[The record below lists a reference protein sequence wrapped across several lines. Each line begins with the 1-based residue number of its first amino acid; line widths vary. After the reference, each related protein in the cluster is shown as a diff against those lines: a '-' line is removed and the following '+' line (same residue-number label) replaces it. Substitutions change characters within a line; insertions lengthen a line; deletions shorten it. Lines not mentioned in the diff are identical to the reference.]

1 MPPLQ
6 VHLPLRRRI
15 LLQITMKK
23 LLQLLVMLCLSSA
36 AMAETFTIEDI
47 RVQGLQRIS
56 AGTVFN
62 YLSVKVGD
70 EMTDNDA
77 RGIIRSLFKSKY
89 FDDVQ
94 VERDGNVLVII
105 VDERPAIS
113 SIELIGNKDL
123 DSAELLKS
131 LRDIG
136 FGEGQVFEQ
145 AMLERVEL
153 ELERQYF
160 SRGKYGVA
168 IESEV
173 TPLSRNRVA
182 IQITMAEGVVATIK
196 DINIVGNNSYEQDEL
211 TTEFQTTTGT
221 LLSFITK
228 DNQYS
233 RQKLSADL
241 ETLRSFYL
249 DRGFVDFTVE
259 STQVSIS
266 DDKKNIFITINI
278 SEGDKYKINEVRL
291 AGNLIVPEQELFKLV
306 TISRN
311 SVFSRK
317 AITNSTENLTDRLG
331 NDGYAFANVNAVPEI
346 NAEEKEVDLTFFV
359 DPGRRAYVRRINISG
374 NSKSRDEVL
383 RREFRQQESAWI
395 STEKVEQSKQRVS
408 RLGYFEDVNVE
419 TIPVPGVQDQVDL
432 DFSVTETPSG
442 SLSAG
447 IGFSQ
452 SDGLIFNANITQ
464 KNFLGSGKHIRFGF
478 NNSSINTVYSFGY
491 TNPFLTVDGISRG
504 FNAFYRKTDA
514 DQANI
519 ARFTLDAF
527 GGDMTFGIPI
537 SEDNRINLGL
547 GYEHTEVELP
557 SFQNERITRYEE
569 YLEREGD
576 TFDTVT
582 LNLGWSSDS
591 RDNAL
596 LPTSGISQ
604 SVSAE
609 VAIPGPSLQFYKLR
623 YKVNAYRPISDS
635 LTFAVRGEFG
645 YGDAYGSTEEYPFFQ
660 NFYAGGIRSVRGFQA
675 NTLGVRETTP
685 DGDDEP
691 LGGNLLVTGGA
702 EVIFPVPFT
711 DNKLKSFRLSAFTD
725 FGNVYDVDQDFD
737 AGLLR
742 YSAGLSAIW
751 ISPFGAMSFSIAAPI
766 KKEDGDETE
775 AFQFSLGSTF

>member
-1 MPPLQ
+1 MNKL
-6 VHLPLRRRI
+6 LPI
-15 LLQITMKK
+15 LLF
-23 LLQLLVMLCLSSA
+23 LSFISVA
-36 AMAETFTIEDI
+36 KAESFTIEDI
-47 RVQGLQRIS
+47 RIEGLQRIS

-62 YLSVKVGD
+62 YLPVKVGD
-70 EMTDNDA
+70 TMTDNDA
-77 RGIIRSLFKSKY
+77 KGIIRSLFKSKY
-89 FDDVQ
+89 FNDVE
-94 VERDGNVLVII
+94 VEIQDNVLVIK
-105 VDERPAIS
+105 VKERPAIS
-113 SIELIGNKDL
+113 SIELVGNKDM

-131 LRDIG
+131 LREIG

-168 IESEV
+168 ISSEV

-182 IQITMAEGVVATIK
+182 IRITMAEGVVATISE
-196 DINIVGNNSYEQDEL
+196 INIVGNHAFDDEEL
-211 TTEFQTTTGT
+211 MTDFQTTTGS
-221 LLSFITK
+221 LLSFLTK

-249 DRGFVDFTVE
+249 DRGYVDFTVE

-266 DDKKNIFITINI
+266 DDKKHMFITINI
-278 SEGDKYKINEVRL
+278 SEGEKYKINQVRL
-291 AGNLIVPEQELFKLV
+291 AGNLIVPEDELFKLV
-306 TISRN
+306 TIREN

-317 AITNSTENLTDRLG
+317 AITKSTENLTNRLG

-346 NAEEKEVDLTFFV
+346 DREKREVDLTFFV

-374 NSKSRDEVL
+374 NSKTRDEVL

-395 STEKVEQSKQRVS
+395 STEKVEQSKARVS
-408 RLGYFEDVNVE
+408 RLGYFENVNVE
-419 TIPVPGVQDQVDL
+419 TIPVAGVQDQVDL
-432 DFSVTETPSG
+432 DFGVTETPSG

-452 SDGLIFNANITQ
+452 SDGLIFNANVTQ

-478 NNSSINTVYSFGY
+478 NNSSINTIYSFGY
-491 TNPFLTVDGISRG
+491 TNPFVTVDGISQG

-514 DQANI
+514 DEANI
-519 ARFTLDAF
+519 ATYTLDAF
-527 GGDMTFGIPI
+527 GGDITFGIPI
-537 SEDNRINLGL
+537 SEENRINLGV
-547 GYEHTEVELP
+547 GYEHTEIDLP
-557 SFQNERITRYEE
+557 SDNNISRYSDFID
-569 YLEREGD
+569 REGD
-576 TFDTVT
+576 SFDTVT
-582 LNLGWSSDS
+582 LNLGWSSDD

-604 SVSAE
+604 TLTGEFAV
-609 VAIPGPSLQFYKLR
+609 PGPSLQYYKLK
-623 YKVNAYRPISDS
+623 YKANAYHPINETFTFS
-635 LTFAVRGEFG
+635 LRGEFG
-645 YGDAYGSTEEYPFFQ
+645 YGDSYGDTEEYPFFQ

-675 NTLGVRETTP
+675 NTLGVKE
-685 DGDDEP
+685 DDEP
-691 LGGNLLVTGGA
+691 LGGNLLVSGGA
-702 EVIFPVPFT
+702 EVIFPVPFMKKT
-711 DNKLKSFRLSAFTD
+711 LKSFRLSAFTD
-725 FGNVYDVDQDFD
+725 FGNVYDVNQDFD

-751 ISPFGAMSFSIAAPI
+751 ISPFGAMSFSIAAPL

>member
-1 MPPLQ
+1 M
-6 VHLPLRRRI
+6 RKI
-15 LLQITMKK
+15 LY
-23 LLQLLVMLCLSSA
+23 LLVMLCLSA
-36 AMAETFTIEDI
+36 TAMAETFTIEDI
-47 RVQGLQRIS
+47 RVEGLQRIS

-62 YLSVKVGD
+62 YLPVKVGD

-89 FDDVQ
+89 FNDVQ
-94 VERDGNVLVII
+94 VERNGNVLVIK
-105 VDERPAIS
+105 VQERPAIS
-113 SIELIGNKDL
+113 SIELVGNKDM
-123 DSAELLKS
+123 DSGELLKS
-131 LRDIG
+131 LREIG

-145 AMLERVEL
+145 AMLEKVEL

-173 TPLSRNRVA
+173 TPLPRNRVA
-182 IQITMAEGVVATIK
+182 IRITMAEGVVATIK
-196 DINIVGNNSYEQDEL
+196 DINIIGNDSFEQEEL
-211 TTEFQTTTGT
+211 TRDFQTTTGS

-266 DDKKNIFITINI
+266 DDKKSMFITINI
-278 SEGDKYKINEVRL
+278 SEGDKYKIDEVRL
-291 AGNLIVPEQELFKLV
+291 AGNLIVPEEELFDLV
-306 TISRN
+306 TIKQN

-317 AITNSTENLTDRLG
+317 AITESTENLTNRLG

-346 NAEEKEVDLTFFV
+346 DRESKEVDLTFFI
-359 DPGRRAYVRRINISG
+359 DPGRRAYVRRIQISG
-374 NSKSRDEVL
+374 NSKTRDEVL
-383 RREFRQQESAWI
+383 RREMRQQESAWI
-395 STEKVEQSKQRVS
+395 STEKVEQSKARIS

-419 TIPVPGVQDQVDL
+419 TLPVPGVQDQVDL
-432 DFSVTETPSG
+432 DFNVSETPSG

-447 IGFSQ
+447 VGYSQ
-452 SDGLIFNANITQ
+452 SDGIIFNANITQ

-491 TNPFLTVDGISRG
+491 TNPYATVDGISQG
-504 FNAFYRKTDA
+504 FDAYYRKTDA
-514 DQANI
+514 DEANV

-527 GGDMTFGIPI
+527 GGAVTYGIPI
-537 SEDNRINLGL
+537 SEENRIDVGL
-547 GYEHTEVELP
+547 GYEHTEVDLP
-557 SFQNERITRYEE
+557 SYNIIERYSDF
-569 YLEREGD
+569 LDREGD
-576 TFDTVT
+576 SFDTVT

-591 RDNAL
+591 RDSAI
-596 LPTSGISQ
+596 LPTSGMAQ
-604 SVSAE
+604 SVTAE

-623 YKVNAYRPISDS
+623 YKANAYKPISDD
-635 LTFAVRGEFG
+635 LTFAIRGEFG
-645 YGDAYGSTEEYPFFQ
+645 YGEAYGDTDEFPFFE

-675 NTLGVRETTP
+675 NTLGVRE
-685 DGDDEP
+685 DDEP

-702 EVIFPVPFT
+702 EVIFPVPFM
-711 DNKLKSFRLSAFTD
+711 DKRLKSFRLSAFTD
-725 FGNVYDVDQDFD
+725 FGNVYDVNEDFD

-751 ISPFGAMSFSIAAPI
+751 ISPFGAMTFSVAAPI

>member
-1 MPPLQ
+1 
-6 VHLPLRRRI
+6 
-15 LLQITMKK
+15 
-23 LLQLLVMLCLSSA
+23 MLCLSSA
-36 AMAETFTIEDI
+36 VMAETFTIEDI
-47 RVQGLQRIS
+47 RVEGLQRIS

-62 YLSVKVGD
+62 FLPVKVGD

-89 FDDVQ
+89 FNDVQ
-94 VERDGNVLVII
+94 VERDGNVLVIK
-105 VDERPAIS
+105 VQERPAIS
-113 SIELIGNKDL
+113 SIELVGNKDM

-131 LRDIG
+131 LREIG

-182 IQITMAEGVVATIK
+182 IRITMAEGVVATIK
-196 DINIVGNNSYEQDEL
+196 DINIVGNRSFEQKEL
-211 TTEFQTTTGT
+211 TAEFQTTTGT

-266 DDKKNIFITINI
+266 DDKKNMFITINI
-278 SEGDKYKINEVRL
+278 SEGEKYKIDEVRL
-291 AGNLIVPEQELFKLV
+291 AGNLIVPEEELFKLV
-306 TISRN
+306 TIKQN

-317 AITNSTENLTDRLG
+317 AITKSTENLTSRLG

-346 NAEEKEVDLTFFV
+346 DREAKEVDLTFFV

-374 NSKSRDEVL
+374 NSKTRDEVL

-395 STEKVEQSKQRVS
+395 STEKVEQSKTRVS
-408 RLGYFEDVNVE
+408 RLGYFENVNVE
-419 TIPVPGVQDQVDL
+419 TIPVPGVEDQVDL

-447 IGFSQ
+447 VGYSQ
-452 SDGLIFNANITQ
+452 SDGIIFNANVTQ
-464 KNFLGSGKHIRFGF
+464 RNFLGSGKHIRFGF

-491 TNPFLTVDGISRG
+491 TNPYATIDGISQG
-504 FNAFYRKTDA
+504 FNAYYRETDA
-514 DQANI
+514 DEANI
-519 ARFTLDAF
+519 ARYTLDAF
-527 GGDMTFGIPI
+527 GGDITFGLPI
-537 SEDNRINLGL
+537 SEENRVDLGL
-547 GYEHTEVELP
+547 GYEHTQVDLP
-557 SFQNERITRYEE
+557 SDNEITRYTDFI
-569 YLEREGD
+569 EREGD
-576 TFDTVT
+576 NFDTVT
-582 LNLGWSSDS
+582 LNLGWSSDN
-591 RDNAL
+591 RDSAI
-596 LPTSGISQ
+596 LPTSGVSQ

-623 YKVNAYRPISDS
+623 YKANAYRPISDS
-635 LTFAVRGEFG
+635 LTFAIRGEFG
-645 YGDAYGSTEEYPFFQ
+645 YGDAYGDTEEFPFFE

-675 NTLGVRETTP
+675 NTLGVKEA
-685 DGDDEP
+685 DEP
-691 LGGNLLVTGGA
+691 LGGNFLVTGGA
-702 EVIFPVPFT
+702 EIIFPVPFME
-711 DNKLKSFRLSAFTD
+711 KSLKSFRLSAFTD

-751 ISPFGAMSFSIAAPI
+751 ISPFGAMTFSIAAPL

>member
-1 MPPLQ
+1 
-6 VHLPLRRRI
+6 
-15 LLQITMKK
+15 MKK
-23 LLQLLVMLCLSSA
+23 ILQLLVMLGLTSVA
-36 AMAETFTIEDI
+36 WAETFTIEDI
-47 RVQGLQRIS
+47 RVEGLQRIS

-62 YLSVKVGD
+62 YLPVKVGD

-89 FDDVQ
+89 FNDVQ
-94 VERDGNVLVII
+94 VEQDGNVLVIK
-105 VDERPAIS
+105 VQERPAIS
-113 SIELIGNKDL
+113 SIELVGTKDM

-131 LRDIG
+131 LRELG

-145 AMLERVEL
+145 AMLEKVEL

-173 TPLSRNRVA
+173 TPLSRNRVG
-182 IQITMAEGVVATIK
+182 IRITMAEGVVATIK
-196 DINIVGNNSYEQDEL
+196 DINIVGNHSFDQEEL
-211 TTEFQTTTGT
+211 MTEFQTTTGS

-266 DDKKNIFITINI
+266 DDKKSMFITINI
-278 SEGDKYKINEVRL
+278 TEGDKYKINEVRL
-291 AGNLIVPEQELFKLV
+291 AGNLIVPEEDLFQLV
-306 TISRN
+306 TIKRN

-317 AITNSTENLTDRLG
+317 AITKSTENLTNRLG

-346 NAEEKEVDLTFFV
+346 DREAQEVNLTFFV

-374 NSKSRDEVL
+374 NSKTRDEVL

-395 STEKVEQSKQRVS
+395 STEKVEQSKARVS
-408 RLGYFEDVNVE
+408 RLGYFENVNVE
-419 TIPVPGVQDQVDL
+419 TIPVAGVQDQVDL
-432 DFSVTETPSG
+432 DFSVSETPSG

-447 IGFSQ
+447 VGFSQ
-452 SDGLIFNANITQ
+452 SDGLIFNANVTQ

-491 TNPFLTVDGISRG
+491 TNPFVTVDGISQG
-504 FNAFYRKTDA
+504 FNAYYRETDA
-514 DQANI
+514 DEANI
-519 ARFTLDAF
+519 ARYTLDAF
-527 GGDMTFGIPI
+527 GGDITFGVPI
-537 SEDNRINLGL
+537 SEDNRIDVGL
-547 GYEHTEVELP
+547 GYEHTQIDLP
-557 SFQNERITRYEE
+557 SLASDRVDRYVD
-569 YLEREGD
+569 YIEREGD

-582 LNLGWSSDS
+582 LNLGWSSDN

-604 SVSAE
+604 SLNAE
-609 VAIPGPSLQFYKLR
+609 VAVPGPSLQFYKLR
-623 YKVNAYRPISDS
+623 YKANAYRPISDS
-635 LTFAVRGEFG
+635 LTFALRGEFG
-645 YGDAYGSTEEYPFFQ
+645 YGDAYGDTEEFPFFQ

-675 NTLGVRETTP
+675 NTLGVRE
-685 DGDDEP
+685 DDEP
-691 LGGNLLVTGGA
+691 LGGNLMVTGGA
-702 EVIFPVPFT
+702 EIIFPVPFME
-711 DNKLKSFRLSAFTD
+711 KSLKSFRLSAFTD

-751 ISPFGAMSFSIAAPI
+751 ISPFGAMSFSIAAPL

>member
-1 MPPLQ
+1 M
-6 VHLPLRRRI
+6 R
-15 LLQITMKK
+15 K
-23 LLQLLVMLCLSSA
+23 LLQFLVMLCLSAA

-47 RVQGLQRIS
+47 RVEGLQRIS

-62 YLSVKVGD
+62 YLPVKVGD

-77 RGIIRSLFKSKY
+77 RGIIRSLYKSKY
-89 FDDVQ
+89 FNDVQ
-94 VERDGNVLVII
+94 VERQDNVLVIK
-105 VDERPAIS
+105 VQERPAIS
-113 SIELIGNKDL
+113 SIELVGNKDM

-131 LRDIG
+131 LREIG

-182 IQITMAEGVVATIK
+182 IRITMAEGVVATIK
-196 DINIVGNNSYEQDEL
+196 DINIVGNDSFEQEEL
-211 TTEFQTTTGT
+211 TEEFQTTTGT

-249 DRGFVDFTVE
+249 DRGYVDFTVE

-266 DDKKNIFITINI
+266 DDKKNMFITINI
-278 SEGDKYKINEVRL
+278 SEGEKYKIDEVRL
-291 AGNLIVPEQELFKLV
+291 AGNLIVPEEELFDLV
-306 TISRN
+306 TIKQN

-317 AITNSTENLTDRLG
+317 AITKSTENLTNRLG

-346 NAEEKEVDLTFFV
+346 DREAKEVDLTFFV
-359 DPGRRAYVRRINISG
+359 DPGRRAYVRRIQISG
-374 NSKSRDEVL
+374 NSKTRDEVL
-383 RREFRQQESAWI
+383 RREMRQQESAWI
-395 STEKVEQSKQRVS
+395 ATDKVEQSKARIS
-408 RLGYFEDVNVE
+408 RLGYFENVNVE

-432 DFSVTETPSG
+432 EYSVTETPSG

-447 IGFSQ
+447 VGYSQ
-452 SDGLIFNANITQ
+452 SDGIIFNANVTQ

-478 NNSSINTVYSFGY
+478 NNSSINTIYSFGY
-491 TNPFLTVDGISRG
+491 TNPYATIDGISQG
-504 FNAFYRKTDA
+504 FNAYYRKTDA
-514 DQANI
+514 DEANI
-519 ARFTLDAF
+519 ARYTLDAF
-527 GGDMTFGIPI
+527 GGDFTYGIPI
-537 SEDNRINLGL
+537 SEENRIDLGF
-547 GYEHTEVELP
+547 GYEHTQIDLP
-557 SFQNERITRYEE
+557 SRDRILRYEDFID
-569 YLEREGD
+569 REGD

-582 LNLGWSSDS
+582 LNAGWSSDS
-591 RDNAL
+591 RDSAI
-596 LPTSGISQ
+596 LPTSGIAQ
-604 SVSAE
+604 SVNAE

-623 YKVNAYRPISDS
+623 YKANAYRPITED
-635 LTFAVRGEFG
+635 LTFAIRGEFG
-645 YGDAYGSTEEYPFFQ
+645 YGDAYGDTNEFPFFE

-675 NTLGVRETTP
+675 NTLGVKERTS
-685 DGDDEP
+685 DGDEEP
-691 LGGNLLVTGGA
+691 VGGNLLVSGGA
-702 EVIFPVPFT
+702 EIIFPVPFM
-711 DNKLKSFRLSAFTD
+711 DKALKSFRLSAFTD
-725 FGNVYDVDQDFD
+725 FGNVYDVNQDFD

-751 ISPFGAMSFSIAAPI
+751 ISPFGAMTFSIAAPI
-766 KKEDGDETE
+766 NKEDGDETE

>member
-1 MPPLQ
+1 MNKL
-6 VHLPLRRRI
+6 LPI
-15 LLQITMKK
+15 LLF
-23 LLQLLVMLCLSSA
+23 LSFISVA
-36 AMAETFTIEDI
+36 KAESFTIEDI
-47 RVQGLQRIS
+47 RIEGLQRIS

-62 YLSVKVGD
+62 YLPVKVGD
-70 EMTDNDA
+70 TMTDNDA
-77 RGIIRSLFKSKY
+77 KGIIRSLFKSKY
-89 FDDVQ
+89 FNDVE
-94 VERDGNVLVII
+94 VERQDGVLVIK
-105 VDERPAIS
+105 VKERPAIS
-113 SIELIGNKDL
+113 SIELVGNKDM

-131 LRDIG
+131 LREIG

-168 IESEV
+168 ISSEV

-182 IQITMAEGVVATIK
+182 IRITMAEGVVATIN
-196 DINIVGNNSYEQDEL
+196 DINIVGNHAFDDEEL
-211 TTEFQTTTGT
+211 MTDFQTTTGS
-221 LLSFITK
+221 LLSFLTK

-266 DDKKNIFITINI
+266 DDKKHMFITINI
-278 SEGDKYKINEVRL
+278 SEGEKYKINEVRL
-291 AGNLIVPEQELFKLV
+291 AGNLIVPEEELFKLV
-306 TISRN
+306 TIREN

-317 AITNSTENLTDRLG
+317 AITKSTENLTNRLG

-346 NAEEKEVDLTFFV
+346 DREKREVDLTFFV

-374 NSKSRDEVL
+374 NSKTRDEVL

-395 STEKVEQSKQRVS
+395 STEKVEQSKARVS
-408 RLGYFEDVNVE
+408 RLGYFENVNVE
-419 TIPVPGVQDQVDL
+419 TIPVAGVQDQVDL
-432 DFSVTETPSG
+432 DFGVTETPSG

-452 SDGLIFNANITQ
+452 SDGLIFNANVTQ

-478 NNSSINTVYSFGY
+478 NNSSINTIYSFGY
-491 TNPFLTVDGISRG
+491 TNPFVTVDGISQG
-504 FNAFYRKTDA
+504 FNAFYRETDA
-514 DQANI
+514 DEANI
-519 ARFTLDAF
+519 ATYTLDAF
-527 GGDMTFGIPI
+527 GGDITFGIPI
-537 SEDNRINLGL
+537 SEENRINLGV
-547 GYEHTEVELP
+547 GYERTQIDLP
-557 SFQNERITRYEE
+557 SDNTISRYSDFID
-569 YLEREGD
+569 REGD

-582 LNLGWSSDS
+582 LNLGWSSDD
-591 RDNAL
+591 RNNAL
-596 LPTSGISQ
+596 LPTSGVSQ
-604 SVSAE
+604 TLTGEFAV
-609 VAIPGPSLQFYKLR
+609 PGPSLQYYKLK
-623 YKVNAYRPISDS
+623 YKANAYHPINDTF
-635 LTFAVRGEFG
+635 TFALRGEFG
-645 YGDAYGSTEEYPFFQ
+645 YGESYGDTEEFPFFQ

-675 NTLGVRETTP
+675 NTLGVKE
-685 DGDDEP
+685 DDEP
-691 LGGNLLVTGGA
+691 LGGNLLVSGGA
-702 EVIFPVPFT
+702 EVIFPVPFMKKT
-711 DNKLKSFRLSAFTD
+711 LKSFRLSAFTD

-751 ISPFGAMSFSIAAPI
+751 ISPFGAMSFSIAAPL

>member
-1 MPPLQ
+1 VEQ
-6 VHLPLRRRI
+6 
-15 LLQITMKK
+15 QD
-23 LLQLLVMLCLSSA
+23 
-36 AMAETFTIEDI
+36 DI
-47 RVQGLQRIS
+47 
-56 AGTVFN
+56 
-62 YLSVKVGD
+62 
-70 EMTDNDA
+70 
-77 RGIIRSLFKSKY
+77 
-89 FDDVQ
+89 
-94 VERDGNVLVII
+94 LVIK
-105 VDERPAIS
+105 VQERPAIS
-113 SIELIGNKDL
+113 SIELIGNKDM

-131 LRDIG
+131 LREIG

-173 TPLSRNRVA
+173 TPLSRNRVG
-182 IQITMAEGVVATIK
+182 IRITMAEGVVATIAG
-196 DINIVGNNSYEQDEL
+196 INIVGNDSFDEDDL
-211 TTEFQTTTGT
+211 KADFQTTTGT

-249 DRGFVDFTVE
+249 DRGYVDFTVE
-259 STQVSIS
+259 STQVSIT

-278 SEGDKYKINEVRL
+278 SEGEKYKINEVRL
-291 AGNLIVPEQELFKLV
+291 AGNLIVPEAELFDLV
-306 TISRN
+306 TIKQN

-317 AITNSTENLTDRLG
+317 AITKSTENLTSRLG

-346 NAEEKEVDLTFFV
+346 DREKREVNLTFFV

-374 NSKSRDEVL
+374 NSKTRDEVL

-395 STEKVEQSKQRVS
+395 STEKVEQSKSRVS

-419 TIPVPGVQDQVDL
+419 TIPVAGTQDQVDL
-432 DFSVTETPSG
+432 DFSVAETPSG

-447 IGFSQ
+447 VGYSQ
-452 SDGLIFNANITQ
+452 SDGIIFNANVTQ
-464 KNFLGSGKHIRFGF
+464 RNFLGSGKHIRFGF
-478 NNSSINTVYSFGY
+478 NNSDINTVYSFGY
-491 TNPFLTVDGISRG
+491 TNPFATVDGISQG

-514 DQANI
+514 DEANI
-519 ARFTLDAF
+519 ARYTLDAF
-527 GGDMTFGIPI
+527 GGDVNFGIPI
-537 SEDNRINLGL
+537 SEVNRITLGL
-547 GYEHTEVELP
+547 GYENSKIDIP
-557 SFQNERITRYEE
+557 SGNEISRYQDFID
-569 YLEREGD
+569 REGD
-576 TFDTVT
+576 SFDTFS

-604 SVSAE
+604 SVNAE
-609 VAIPGPSLQFYKLR
+609 VAVPGGSLQFYKLR
-623 YKVNAYRPISDS
+623 YKTNLYRPISDS
-635 LTFAVRGEFG
+635 LTFALRGELG
-645 YGDAYGSTEEYPFFQ
+645 YGEAYGDTEEFPFFQ

-675 NTLGVRETTP
+675 NTLGVKE
-685 DGDDEP
+685 DDQA

-702 EVIFPVPFT
+702 EVIFPVPFMKKT
-711 DNKLKSFRLSAFTD
+711 LKSFRLSAFTD

-751 ISPFGAMSFSIAAPI
+751 ISPFGAMSFSIAAPLS
-766 KKEDGDETE
+766 KEDDDETE

>member
-1 MPPLQ
+1 MNKL
-6 VHLPLRRRI
+6 LPI
-15 LLQITMKK
+15 LLF
-23 LLQLLVMLCLSSA
+23 LSFISVA
-36 AMAETFTIEDI
+36 KAESFTIEDI
-47 RVQGLQRIS
+47 RIEGLQRIS

-62 YLSVKVGD
+62 YLPVKVGD
-70 EMTDNDA
+70 TMTDNDA
-77 RGIIRSLFKSKY
+77 KGIIRSLFKSKY
-89 FDDVQ
+89 FNDVE
-94 VERDGNVLVII
+94 VERQDGVLVIK
-105 VDERPAIS
+105 VKERPAIS
-113 SIELIGNKDL
+113 SIELVGNKDM

-131 LRDIG
+131 LREIG

-168 IESEV
+168 ISSEV

-182 IQITMAEGVVATIK
+182 IRITMAEGVVATIS
-196 DINIVGNNSYEQDEL
+196 DINIVGNHAFDDEEL
-211 TTEFQTTTGT
+211 MTDFQTTTGS
-221 LLSFITK
+221 LLSFLTK

-266 DDKKNIFITINI
+266 DDKKHMFITINI
-278 SEGDKYKINEVRL
+278 SEGEKYKINEVRL
-291 AGNLIVPEQELFKLV
+291 AGNLIVPEEELFKLV
-306 TISRN
+306 TIREN

-317 AITNSTENLTDRLG
+317 AITKSTENLTNRLG

-346 NAEEKEVDLTFFV
+346 DREKREVDLSFFV

-374 NSKSRDEVL
+374 NSKTRDEVL

-395 STEKVEQSKQRVS
+395 STEKVEQSKARVS
-408 RLGYFEDVNVE
+408 RLGYFENVNVE
-419 TIPVPGVQDQVDL
+419 TIPVAGVQDQVDL
-432 DFSVTETPSG
+432 DFGVTETPSG

-452 SDGLIFNANITQ
+452 SDGLIFNANVTQ

-478 NNSSINTVYSFGY
+478 NNSSINTIYSFGY
-491 TNPFLTVDGISRG
+491 TNPFVTVDGISQG
-504 FNAFYRKTDA
+504 FNAFYRETDA
-514 DQANI
+514 DEANI
-519 ARFTLDAF
+519 ATYTLDAF
-527 GGDMTFGIPI
+527 GGDITFGIPI
-537 SEDNRINLGL
+537 SEENRINLGV
-547 GYEHTEVELP
+547 GYERTQIDLP
-557 SFQNERITRYEE
+557 SDNTISRYSDFID
-569 YLEREGD
+569 REGD

-582 LNLGWSSDS
+582 LNLGWSSDD
-591 RDNAL
+591 RNNAL
-596 LPTSGISQ
+596 LPTSGVSQ
-604 SVSAE
+604 TLTGEFAV
-609 VAIPGPSLQFYKLR
+609 PGPSLQYYKLK
-623 YKVNAYRPISDS
+623 YKANAYHPINETF
-635 LTFAVRGEFG
+635 TFALRGEFG
-645 YGDAYGSTEEYPFFQ
+645 YGESYGDTEEFPFFQ

-675 NTLGVRETTP
+675 NTLGVKE
-685 DGDDEP
+685 DDEP
-691 LGGNLLVTGGA
+691 LGGNLLVSGGA
-702 EVIFPVPFT
+702 EVIFPVPFMKKT
-711 DNKLKSFRLSAFTD
+711 LKSFRLSAFTD

-751 ISPFGAMSFSIAAPI
+751 ISPFGAMSFSIAAPL